1 MLLNSIYQSGFL
13 SLERYIDILVIWAGY
28 CLLSVTIR
36 LNRGTNNNVWWI
48 LSILLKSICK
58 KQILSDSYQVFDMK
72 NQASEMETYYVPTDL
87 IKQLEFWIWNL
98 YIKLLQINCRFRIV
112 QQICLITGTL
122 RNSTACSEITHTQEK
137 GYNCVI
143 SVNRSP

>member
-1 MLLNSIYQSGFL
+1 MLLNSIYQQGL
-13 SLERYIDILVIWAGY
+13 LWPERYIDILVIWAGY
-28 CLLSVTIR
+28 CLLSVTIL

-58 KQILSDSYQVFDMK
+58 KQILNGSYHIFDMK
-72 NQASEMETYYVPTDL
+72 NKPSEMETYYVPADL
-87 IKQLEFWIWNL
+87 IKQLEFWILNL

-122 RNSTACSEITHTQEK
+122 QNSTVCSEIIHTQK
-137 GYNCVI
+137 RGYHCVI
-143 SVNRSP
+143 SVSCSP

>member
-1 MLLNSIYQSGFL
+1 MLLNSIYQPGFL

-28 CLLSVTIR
+28 CLLSVTIL

-58 KQILSDSYQVFDMK
+58 KQILNDSYQISDTK
-72 NQASEMETYYVPTDL
+72 NQASEIETYYVPTDL
-87 IKQLEFWIWNL
+87 IKQLEFWILNL

-112 QQICLITGTL
+112 QQICFNYRYTL
-122 RNSTACSEITHTQEK
+122 KFTACSEIIHTQER
-137 GYNCVI
+137 GYSCVI
-143 SVNRSP
+143 SVNCSP